1 MLHEEALTAQIIGA
15 AIEVH
20 RRLGPGLLESAYQA
34 CLARELSLRNVPFER
49 EVSLPIEYEGI
60 QIDCSYR
67 LDFVVA
73 GKVVIELKA
82 VDALQK
88 VHEARLLTYLRL
100 SGLRVGLLINFNVAL
115 IKDGITRIAC
125 PIDLT
130 QRTVE

>member
-20 RRLGPGLLESAYQA
+20 RRVGPGLLESAYQA

-60 QIDCSYR
+60 QVDCSYR

-73 GKVVIELKA
+73 GKVVIELKP

-88 VHEARLLTYLRL
+88 VHEAQLLTYLRL

-115 IKDGITRIAC
+115 LKEGIR
-125 PIDLT
+125 L
-130 QRTVE
+130 VL

>member
-1 MLHEEALTAQIIGA
+1 MKRPSTAQIIGA

-60 QIDCSYR
+60 QVDCSYR

-88 VHEARLLTYLRL
+88 VHEAQLLTYLRL
-100 SGLRVGLLINFNVAL
+100 SGLRVGLLINFNVAVL
-115 IKDGITRIAC
+115 KEGIR
-125 PIDLT
+125 L
-130 QRTVE
+130 VL

>member
-20 RRLGPGLLESAYQA
+20 RRVGPGLLESAYQA
-34 CLARELSLRNVPFER
+34 CLARELSLRNVPCER

-60 QIDCSYR
+60 QVDCSYR

-88 VHEARLLTYLRL
+88 VHEAQLLTYLRL
-100 SGLRVGLLINFNVAL
+100 SGLRVGLLINFNVAVL
-115 IKDGITRIAC
+115 KEGIR
-125 PIDLT
+125 L
-130 QRTVE
+130 VL

>member
-1 MLHEEALTAQIIGA
+1 MEMRQCSMKRPSTAQIIGA

-60 QIDCSYR
+60 QVDCSYR

-88 VHEARLLTYLRL
+88 VHEAQLLTYLRL
-100 SGLRVGLLINFNVAL
+100 SGLRVGLLINFNFNVAVL
-115 IKDGITRIAC
+115 KEGIR
-125 PIDLT
+125 L
-130 QRTVE
+130 VL